1 MSGGI
6 LSRFGALCFAAM
18 LAATL
23 FAATPAA
30 GGEKD
35 DLLQLPFNVNVG
47 VEKADSPKETVSTL
61 KIIMFFTLLSLVPGL
76 LLTMTAF
83 TRIVIVL
90 SFVRRALT
98 VQQMPPN
105 QTVVGLSLFLTVF
118 VMAPVFG
125 KINGE
130 AIQPNL
136 RGEITEL
143 EAIRRAEGPLHDFM
157 LRQTRKKDL
166 MLFVNLA

>member
-90 SFVRRALT
+90 SFVRRALSL
-98 VQQMPPN
+98 QNLPPN
-105 QTVVGLSLFLTVF
+105 QVVIGLSLFMTFF
-118 VMAPVFG
+118 VMAPTFNEINEKAIKPYMDE
-125 KINGE
+125 KITQRE
-130 AIQPNL
+130 AFDTGLGSL
-136 RGEITEL
+136 RN
-143 EAIRRAEGPLHDFM
+143 FM
-157 LRQTRKKDL
+157 LK
-166 MLFVNLA
+166 

>member
-1 MSGGI
+1 VSGGI

-90 SFVRRALT
+90 SFVRRALSL
-98 VQQMPPN
+98 QNLPPN
-105 QTVVGLSLFLTVF
+105 QVVIGLSLFMTFF
-118 VMAPVFG
+118 VMAPTFNEINEKAIKPYMDE
-125 KINGE
+125 KITQRE
-130 AIQPNL
+130 AFDTGLGSL
-136 RGEITEL
+136 RN
-143 EAIRRAEGPLHDFM
+143 FM
-157 LRQTRKKDL
+157 LK
-166 MLFVNLA
+166 